1 MLVLAK
7 NFSLFLTI
15 FPTLAMEI
23 SEILLRHV
31 GTLYLLVEFNLEML
45 YQYYSILFIY
55 LFIGK
60 AEIKVTRMRYSCV
73 SRPFPPW
80 S

>member
-55 LFIGK
+55 LFI
-60 AEIKVTRMRYSCV
+60 Y
-73 SRPFPPW
+73 W
-80 S
+80 